1 MSNCYPDRKAFLD
14 RFLFHPGAFAVQ
26 STYNRSGIVGHSALL
41 AVRRISKFRVLN
53 VSFRIPLPW
62 RKYDLAH

>member
-41 AVRRISKFRVLN
+41 AGRGISKFRVLN
-53 VSFRIPLPW
+53 VSFKIQLPL
-62 RKYDLAH
+62 RKYYLAH